1 MVKFQEV
8 IRQCVTLSTND
19 SVSDFEK
26 IRNLSKPYQPN
37 SVICLTDRIYIKFKS
52 EKSASDFIK
61 TLNK

>member
-8 IRQCVTLSTND
+8 IRHCVTLSTND
-19 SVSDFEK
+19 SISDFEK
-26 IRNLSKPYQPN
+26 IRKLSKPYQPN
-37 SVICLTDRIYIKFKS
+37 SVICLTDRIYVKFKS